1 MPRPAHART
10 SRRSSAQSLPDDL
23 KLGTTLLAGLH
34 GRGLLT
40 RVGEWLPL
48 SRRGG
53 HGAGPLFAFSLLF
66 LAAGRRWGI
75 RPFALALGA
84 ALNGLVAPLLGYR
97 SLPTAASLSRA
108 LGGLEHS
115 TVRAFLDRLL
125 TADAET
131 SALLNSP
138 HVRHRDAHG
147 RGWHVLDFDPT
158 VEAFRQRGLPED
170 PSLPEASRISPGTP
184 GYTGHKR
191 GELRIRHLPLQHAGS
206 SVWLA
211 YRLDAT
217 GSSVLPLLAELLAVG
232 RSVLD
237 RVSPGE
243 IVARADGEFGSV
255 GAMRTC
261 LAARVHILTRL
272 SRYALLDREEVIA
285 AMVSATWRPVPTDG
299 SGPRR
304 EAADLGLFTLY
315 PDDHAQDAAGGPV
328 EVRVIVSRFARS
340 SAPDHGILRDGFQ
353 LEIFAT
359 SLPSDAWPAED
370 LVALYFGRSAMENR
384 FAQEDREIGIDRTFS
399 YHPPGQEWMSGIG
412 LFLWNVL
419 AGRGV
424 AAAPLPPE
432 VPAQAHRA
440 QMPASEPTP
449 PSAPEPGSAVSV
461 APVLRT
467 DTSAPESVQP
477 AAPSH
482 PPDPP
487 EEKPDAQDMPSG
499 VEDALRDEL
508 WQIAR
513 HAFDR
518 QPLPVGWSLDD
529 DRREVRCPNDQRLFG
544 YAAESEVRRYS
555 GGERNK
561 HRIMVRSEM
570 RACNGC
576 PLRAE
581 CTSSERP
588 NMYKQVTRSI
598 SEPEVLN
605 ARGLLGRLKAFAR
618 KAQLRRIWE
627 QREAERPA
635 GAPAPEPPR
644 SLRTAQSVAP
654 PGPMVPAAPLFV
666 PSASRH
672 LVRDLIRSVPVKVEL
687 APRRDVSPAKHPLL
701 ATSHTARRHQRLS
714 WTQRAAR
721 RAYAGRATL
730 SFGNT
735 GGLPSAVAR
744 RIACS
749 FAL

>member
-1 MPRPAHART
+1 MPRTPR
-10 SRRSSAQSLPDDL
+10 SRSPGRASRQSLPDDL

-34 GRGLLT
+34 RRSLLS
-40 RVGEWLPL
+40 RVSEWLPL
-48 SRRGG
+48 SRRAG
-53 HGAGPLFAFSLLF
+53 HGAGALFSFSLVF

-75 RPFALALGA
+75 RPFALTFGA
-84 ALNGLVAPLLGYR
+84 ALHGLVAPLLGYR
-97 SLPTAASLSRA
+97 SLPTAASVSRA
-108 LGGLEHS
+108 LGALEHPA
-115 TVRAFLDRLL
+115 VRAFLDQLL

-131 SALLNSP
+131 SALLESP

-170 PSLPEASRISPGTP
+170 PSLPEAARISPGTP

-217 GSSVLPLLAELLAVG
+217 GGSVLPLMAELLAVG

-243 IVARADGEFGSV
+243 VVARADGEFGSV

-261 LAARVHILTRL
+261 LAARVHVLTRL
-272 SRYALLDREEVIA
+272 CRYALLDREEVMT
-285 AMVSATWRPVPTDG
+285 AMATSTWRPVAADG

-328 EVRVIVSRFARS
+328 EVRVIVSRFRRS

-353 LEIFAT
+353 LELFAT

-370 LVALYFGRSAMENR
+370 VVALYFGRSAMENR

-419 AGRGV
+419 VGRGV
-424 AAAPLPPE
+424 AAAPLPAQ
-432 VPAQAHRA
+432 VPAQATRA
-440 QMPASEPTP
+440 PMPVSEPTSR
-449 PSAPEPGSAVSV
+449 SAPEPA
-461 APVLRT
+461 
-467 DTSAPESVQP
+467 SAPSGAVAHEHGSTSEHVEP
-477 AAPSH
+477 AALGH
-482 PPDPP
+482 DPDPR
-487 EEKPDAQDMPSG
+487 EDEPDAQDTPL
-499 VEDALRDEL
+499 VEDALRGEL
-508 WQIAR
+508 WTIAR
-513 HAFDR
+513 AAFDR
-518 QPLPVGWSLDD
+518 QPMPAGWSLDD
-529 DRREVRCPNDQRLFG
+529 ERREVRCPNDQRLFV
-544 YAAESEVRRYS
+544 YAAESEIRRSS
-555 GGERNK
+555 GGERSK

-576 PLRAE
+576 PLRPE

-598 SEPEVLN
+598 SATEVLR
-605 ARGLLGRLKAFAR
+605 ARELLGHLKTFAR
-618 KAQLRRIWE
+618 TAQLRRIWE
-627 QREAERPA
+627 RREAGRPA
-635 GAPAPEPPR
+635 GTPAPEPPR
-644 SLRTAQSVAP
+644 PLRRPPAPAP
-654 PGPMVPAAPLFV
+654 PGRFVPTAPLFV

-672 LVRDLIRSVPVKVEL
+672 LVRALMLPVQVNIDL
-687 APRRDVSPAKHPLL
+687 APRRCTPPTVHPLL
-701 ATSHTARRHQRLS
+701 APTHTARRHQRLS
-714 WTQRAAR
+714 WTQRAAQ
-721 RAYAGRATL
+721 RAYAGKATL
-730 SFGNT
+730 YLGTS
-735 GGLPSAVAR
+735 GLNASAR
-744 RIACS
+744 RGIACS
-749 FAL
+749 FPS